1 MPFFVFPTPYDHDP
15 EGDVAEGIEEPDQR
29 RMLIELGCRLGQG
42 FLTGFPAEADAVE
55 RLIAAQTARR
65 APASSLG
72 STASMPET
80 G

>member
-42 FLTGFPAEADAVE
+42 FLTEADAVE